1 MIHTTAFFRIQPSS
15 RKFFLPKKNS
25 PANAEAAQLY
35 RENMKEY
42 IRRVKATVEESWL
55 DAGETVEEDG
65 DEEMQ
70 VEQGAV
76 AT

>member
-1 MIHTTAFFRIQPSS
+1 
-15 RKFFLPKKNS
+15 
-25 PANAEAAQLY
+25 
-35 RENMKEY
+35 MKEY

-55 DAGETVEEDG
+55 DADETVGDDG